1 MKISKS
7 QSNEIKDLS
16 NYLKR
21 AEKFLSYVISI
32 REYFTTKNESKL
44 DYEWMQNNCMLIQEH
59 MNKIMPKQLGVG
71 YSNGSGREISP
82 TRYNLVATFLANLK
96 QRLPEEL
103 KMTTINAT
111 EQNIISYIQKMKEML
126 EDPKKLKEMKK
137 NKRYWNIV
145 EFDKTKVMEIIF
157 FIGWV
162 TSLPL
167 LLDKDLFIYGFIM
180 NLISGILMLILSFIK
195 VETE

>member
-32 REYFTTKNESKL
+32 REYSTTKNEPEF

-71 YSNGSGREISP
+71 YSNGLGREISP
-82 TRYNLVATFLANLK
+82 TRYDLVATFLANLK
-96 QRLPEEL
+96 QRLPNEL
-103 KMTTINAT
+103 KMSTISAT
-111 EQNIISYIQKMKEML
+111 EQNLRSYIQKMKEML
-126 EDPKKLKEMKK
+126 RDPKKLKEMKK

-145 EFDKTKVMEIIF
+145 EFDKTKVMIIIF
-157 FIGWV
+157 GIGWGA
-162 TSLPL
+162 SLPFL
-167 LLDKDLFIYGFIM
+167 FDKYLFIYGFIM
-180 NLISGILMLILSFIK
+180 NLVSGILMLILSFIK